1 VRQLRDVEV
10 KRLNRRWRQATEARL
25 GLVLDGVTSPFNVGS
40 ILRTAAALGVEQVWL
55 AGPSATPHH
64 PALRKVSMGTERLV
78 TWHAEVSVAEAI
90 AAARA
95 DGLRAV
101 ALELCGDAEPLHAAD
116 LAGDLCLV
124 VGNEDKGLSPAGLA
138 ACAAAAYLPQP
149 GKVGSLN
156 VAVAT
161 GIALA
166 ECRRREWAPPQP
178 PHPPPTARS

>member
-1 VRQLRDVEV
+1 MRQLRDVEV
-10 KRLNRRWRQATEARL
+10 KRLNRNWRKATEARL
-25 GLVLDGVTSPFNVGS
+25 GLVLDGVVSPFNVGS

-64 PALRKVSMGTERLV
+64 PAVRKVSMGTERLV
-78 TWHAEVSVAEAI
+78 TWHVDLSTLEAI

-95 DGLRAV
+95 EGLRPIAI
-101 ALELCGDAEPLHAAD
+101 ELCEGAAPLHEASLD
-116 LAGDLCLV
+116 GDVCLV
-124 VGNEDKGLSPAGLA
+124 VGNEDKGLSAAALA
-138 ACAAAAYLPQP
+138 ACDAAAYLPQP

-166 ECRRREWAPPQP
+166 ECRRREW
-178 PHPPPTARS
+178 TGTIRLRLDLN